1 MVGGGLQ
8 RACAS
13 TFRRLMPTSQG
24 SQGSQEAEG
33 SVVRGRGLGRGKGGP
48 KCRGRGR
55 PWRRAEEEE
64 QQYEPE
70 EEEEEED
77 DTVASVESSGGE
89 GDDEEEGEDVTE
101 DDSTPAVWL
110 QGPSRLPN
118 RPIPLA
124 LRPLIRP
131 TGPR

>member
-1 MVGGGLQ
+1 MVGGGHQ

-24 SQGSQEAEG
+24 SQEAEG
-33 SVVRGRGLGRGKGGP
+33 SVVRGRGLGQGKGGP
-48 KCRGRGR
+48 KGRGRGR
-55 PWRRAEEEE
+55 PQRRAEEEE

-70 EEEEEED
+70 EEEEEKEEED
-77 DTVASVESSGGE
+77 DTVAAAESSGGE
-89 GDDEEEGEDVTE
+89 EDDEEEGEDATR

-110 QGPSRLPN
+110 RGPSRLPD

>member
-1 MVGGGLQ
+1 MVGGSLQ
-8 RACAS
+8 RVCAPM
-13 TFRRLMPTSQG
+13 FRRLMPRSQG
-24 SQGSQEAEG
+24 SDETEG

-48 KCRGRGR
+48 KGRGRGR
-55 PWRRAEEEE
+55 PRRRAEEEE

-70 EEEEEED
+70 EEEE
-77 DTVASVESSGGE
+77 DTVASAESSGGE
-89 GDDEEEGEDVTE
+89 GDEEEEGEDATQ

-110 QGPSRLPN
+110 RGPSRLLD

>member
-13 TFRRLMPTSQG
+13 TFRRLMPRSQG
-24 SQGSQEAEG
+24 SDETEG

-48 KCRGRGR
+48 KGRGRGR
-55 PWRRAEEEE
+55 PRRRAEEEE

-70 EEEEEED
+70 EEEEEEED
-77 DTVASVESSGGE
+77 DTVASAESSGGE
-89 GDDEEEGEDVTE
+89 GDDEEEGEGEDATQ

-110 QGPSRLPN
+110 RGPSRLPD
-118 RPIPLA
+118 RPIPLG

-131 TGPR
+131 SGPR

>member
-13 TFRRLMPTSQG
+13 MFRRLMPTSQG

-48 KCRGRGR
+48 KGRGRGR
-55 PWRRAEEEE
+55 PRRRAEEEE

-70 EEEEEED
+70 EEEEED
-77 DTVASVESSGGE
+77 DTVASAESSGGE
-89 GDDEEEGEDVTE
+89 WEEEEGEDATE
-101 DDSTPAVWL
+101 EDSTLAVWL
-110 QGPSRLPN
+110 RGPSQLPD
-118 RPIPLA
+118 RPIPLY
-124 LRPLIRP
+124 LQPLIRP
-131 TGPR
+131 SGPR

>member
-48 KCRGRGR
+48 KGRGRGR
-55 PWRRAEEEE
+55 PRRRAEEEE

-70 EEEEEED
+70 EEED
-77 DTVASVESSGGE
+77 DTVASAESSGGE
-89 GDDEEEGEDVTE
+89 GEEEGEDATE
-101 DDSTPAVWL
+101 EDSTPAVWL
-110 QGPSRLPN
+110 RGPSRLPD